1 MDKSDI
7 VLLGELLLKGG
18 WAMVPLYACS
28 VVALIVFVHKLLAY
42 RAAQLSD
49 LSWETEVI
57 KLIRS
62 GNLAAV
68 PDACNHSAHPAV
80 NVVNAMVSALKE
92 QPVEAKS
99 EALRVASL
107 ELQKL
112 ERNLSLLS
120 FLAQVAPL
128 LGLLGTVL
136 GMIDLFAGFQQEG
149 NSNINLTELS
159 AGIWKALITT
169 AAGLTIAVP
178 TLAAYSYLTSRVD
191 NVRLELSDLIQRILY
206 AVPRAQT
213 QPETENNDGN

>member
-1 MDKSDI
+1 MNENDI
-7 VLLGELLLKGG
+7 LLLGELLLKGG
-18 WAMVPLYACS
+18 WTMVPLYACS
-28 VVALIVFVHKLLAY
+28 VVALVVFIHKLIAY
-42 RAAQLSD
+42 RAAQLLD
-49 LSWETEVI
+49 LSWEPEVI
-57 KLIRS
+57 KSIQS

-68 PDACNHSAHPAV
+68 PDAFNHSSHPAF
-80 NVVNAMVSALKE
+80 NVVNAIVTALKE
-92 QPVEAKS
+92 RPVEAKS

-112 ERNLSLLS
+112 EKNLSLLS

-136 GMIDLFAGFQQEG
+136 GMIDLFVGFQQGG

-178 TLAAYSYLTSRVD
+178 TLAAYSYLSSRVD
-191 NVRLELSDLIQRILY
+191 NVRLQLSDLIQRILY
-206 AVPRAQT
+206 ATPQT
-213 QPETENNDGN
+213 QPETGRSNGI

>member
-1 MDKSDI
+1 MNEDDI
-7 VLLGELLLKGG
+7 LLLGELLQKGG
-18 WAMVPLYACS
+18 WTMVPLYACS
-28 VVALIVFVHKLLAY
+28 AVGLIVFVHKLMAY

-49 LSWETEVI
+49 LSWESEVI

-68 PDACNHSAHPAV
+68 QDAFNHSANPAT
-80 NVVNAMVSALKE
+80 NVVNAIVTALRE
-92 QPVEAKS
+92 RPEAAKS

-112 ERNLSLLS
+112 EKNLSLLS

-136 GMIDLFAGFQQEG
+136 GMMDLFIGFQQKG
-149 NSNINLTELS
+149 TSNINLTELS
-159 AGIWKALITT
+159 SGIWKALITT

-178 TLAAYSYLTSRVD
+178 LLAAHGYLSSRVD
-191 NVRLELSDLIQRILY
+191 NVRLALSDLIQRILY
-206 AVPRAQT
+206 STPQTQT
-213 QPETENNDGN
+213 QPEAGGKDGI

>member
-1 MDKSDI
+1 MEENST
-7 VLLGELLLKGG
+7 LFLGELLLKGG
-18 WAMVPLYACS
+18 WTMVPLYACS
-28 VVALIVFVHKLLAY
+28 AVGLIVFIHKLITY
-42 RAAQLSD
+42 RAAQLTD
-49 LSWETEVI
+49 LSWESEVI

-62 GNLAAV
+62 GNLNAV
-68 PDACNHSAHPAV
+68 PDAFNSSKHPAV
-80 NVVNAMVSALKE
+80 NVVRAMVTALKE
-92 QPVEAKS
+92 RPVEAKS

-112 ERNLSLLS
+112 EKNLSLLS

-136 GMIDLFAGFQQEG
+136 GMIDLFVSFQHGG

-178 TLAAYSYLTSRVD
+178 TLAAHSYLTSRVD
-191 NVRLELSDLIQRILY
+191 NVRLDLSDLIQRILY
-206 AVPRAQT
+206 AIPRAQA
-213 QPETENNDGN
+213 QPVTESDD